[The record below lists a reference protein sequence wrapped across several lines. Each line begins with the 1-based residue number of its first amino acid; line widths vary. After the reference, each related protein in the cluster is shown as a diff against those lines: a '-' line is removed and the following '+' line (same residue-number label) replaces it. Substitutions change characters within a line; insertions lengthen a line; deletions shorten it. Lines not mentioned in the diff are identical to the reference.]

1 MIEILRKERETQY
14 IQSKWSYY
22 WTYLFYKLE
31 KIWSFGYK
39 NNMLYKLT
47 ENWEI
52 YSLCLE
58 INSI

>member
-52 YSLCLE
+52 YSLC
-58 INSI
+58 